1 MNPTDKSY
9 LLQLPKV
16 LVEHALSHA
25 SQEAEQARVKQ
36 KEEVKST
43 LPMLLDIF
51 GGLDKDQ
58 NGSLTRQ
65 EVAGV
70 PLSVLPPRVLENIS
84 VSSFEDLFEMLDVD
98 GGGTLTQYEFLEGL
112 LSLLLNDVPL
122 WALKLQRVM
131 VPIRKHTMQLASIH
145 VAIKEL
151 KELIIV
157 PM

>member
-1 MNPTDKSY
+1 MLEINH
-9 LLQLPKV
+9 LLKLDEV

-25 SQEAEQARVKQ
+25 SQEAEQARLKQ
-36 KEEVKST
+36 KEEVKAT
-43 LPMLLDIF
+43 LPQLLDIF
-51 GGLDKDQ
+51 GGLDTDQ
-58 NGSLTRQ
+58 NGTLTRQ

-70 PLSVLPPRVLENIS
+70 PLSVLPPRVLSNIS

-131 VPIRKHTMQLASIH
+131 VPIRKHAMQLADIH
-145 VAIKEL
+145 KALTEL